1 MRSLNT
7 YNYREEVGFNAIN
20 YNVSISDDDKIIRIE
35 EDGSLIAE
43 LAFALSNNT
52 LILNGKDGLEVAE
65 IELPIALSEI
75 KSQNYN
81 ATNKSIE
88 LEISKTNGES
98 VIFELDVAELVNVYT
113 AGEGIDINAE
123 NVISIKIKDK
133 DNNIL
138 SVSEEGLDISL
149 DTLAKTSELENLE
162 NKVSTLS
169 SQTNNLANQVVSLTQ
184 SIVNGFNTI
193 NSNMSDGFNN
203 LNQQD
208 VAEYERAIG
217 VENELKESIKS
228 INEKLG
234 ELEGSDT
241 TIADEIASLKE
252 VDADIYSKLGELE
265 GSDVSV
271 ADEIA
276 SLKEVDADIYSKL
289 GELEGSDVSVA
300 ESLKSLESAISEEA
314 KIREGEDKEILIK
327 LGELEGSDATIS
339 DEIASLKEVDADIYS
354 KLGELKDGDTTIA
367 ESLKSL
373 GNDISEEAKIREEKD
388 GEIINLLSIEKNDR
402 INSEQEIKGSI
413 DKVKNEIFGSIE
425 LVQDSKNKLHYI
437 LMVDDIAKGD
447 INIPEDKMLEK
458 VEYNSDSNELI
469 FTWNTSTQQEPTKVD
484 MSDLVDTYKGGD
496 GILISNS
503 ESGIKIIS
511 IPTDKTKYTKIN
523 ENGQIEWT
531 VDIKKDK
538 SKPWLYH
545 FNDKN
550 GDDNNKVI
558 DFTSDY
564 ENLLSNIQSIYAPL
578 TYVNSKDES
587 LKNELIGTPDDTHE
601 MNTLY
606 GLRAAIIENDSTDEG
621 KIGVAKKE
629 AIEIAAADATA
640 KDNAL
645 KSELKDYT
653 DTSIS
658 DLKNYT
664 SDIESGLNQK
674 YDALGEQV
682 SNNSTNIMQL
692 STGLGSSEYN
702 GGTGLFDE
710 LHYLFHQ
717 LIHGMDENNLK
728 GKIQELIDKVD
739 ALQNTLS
746 VLTANEATP
755 GSISNMVS
763 EALKSANSYS
773 DSIKKEAIEI
783 AVADASTKYQ
793 PIGDYVTNI
802 ELERKNYID
811 ETELANKEYVD
822 NKSFNLT
829 LATYLTKDEAVKT
842 YQPIGNYLTN
852 IPSEYVTESELLN
865 KGYATTDFVREQDS
879 KLLTKELADALYQT
893 KSDGYVT
900 IGELNSMDFA
910 NKSFVIDIHE
920 NTLANETLD
929 YVRDHFISKLEG
941 PFVTHEELGSKNYI
955 TKTEVEEVENNVITN
970 INTTLEN
977 YPTTEYVEEIYATK
991 VEVENLTSVENISNS
1006 FEEGANIKIDKNETN
1021 NKVKISVKLS
1031 PSYTFDD
1038 KYHQNLPIA
1047 ENNLDEVAEK
1057 LSEAIKNLYDT
1068 TDGEMF

>member
-98 VIFELDVAELVNVYT
+98 IIFELDVAELVNVYT

-162 NKVSTLS
+162 SKVSTLS

-184 SIVNGFNTI
+184 NIVNGFNTI
-193 NSNMSDGFNN
+193 NSNMSNGFDN

-208 VAEYERAIG
+208 VAEIKRAMG
-217 VENELKESIKS
+217 VENELKESINS

-234 ELEGSDT
+234 ELKDDDA
-241 TIADEIASLKE
+241 TI
-252 VDADIYSKLGELE
+252 
-265 GSDVSV
+265 

-314 KIREGEDKEILIK
+314 KIREEKDKEILDK
-327 LGELEGSDATIS
+327 LGELEGSDSTIA

-373 GNDISEEAKIREEKD
+373 GNDISEEVKIREEKD
-388 GEIINLLSIEKNDR
+388 GEIINLLSIEKIDR
-402 INSEQEIKGSI
+402 ISSEKEIKSSI
-413 DKVKNEIFGSIE
+413 DKVKNEIFDSIE

-437 LMVDDIAKGD
+437 LMVNDIAKGD

-496 GILISNS
+496 GVLISDS

-629 AIEIAAADATA
+629 AIETAAADATA

-645 KSELKDYT
+645 KSELKGYT
-653 DTSIS
+653 DTSINE
-658 DLKNYT
+658 LKNYT
-664 SDIESGLNQK
+664 SDIENGLNQK

-682 SNNSTNIMQL
+682 SNNSSNIMQL

-783 AVADASTKYQ
+783 AIADASTKYQ

-811 ETELANKEYVD
+811 ETELANKDYVD

-955 TKTEVEEVENNVITN
+955 TKDEIEEVENNVITN
-970 INTTLEN
+970 INTTLES

-1038 KYHQNLPIA
+1038 EYNQNLPVA
-1047 ENNLDEVAEK
+1047 DNNLDEVAEK
-1057 LSEAIKNLYDT
+1057 LSEAIKNLYDA